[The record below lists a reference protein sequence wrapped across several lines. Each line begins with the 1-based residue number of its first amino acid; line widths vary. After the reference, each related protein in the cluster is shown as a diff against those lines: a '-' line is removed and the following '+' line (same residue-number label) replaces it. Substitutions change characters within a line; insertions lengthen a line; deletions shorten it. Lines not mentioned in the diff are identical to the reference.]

1 MAAPALIVEATTRF
15 LRAHE
20 PFARMARRDLEF
32 FAERARLAYFATGS
46 VIVDAA
52 NGANCPLYVIQRGHV
67 RSHDPDDRVRETI
80 LGPGECFPLTA
91 AVTDTGTSAAYVAAE
106 DVFSFQLAR
115 TDLRALRDASA
126 EFADFCTQ
134 SLASLVRRSLGQA
147 HREFSGRALDQQTLL
162 QPVHALTRRSPVA
175 CRETTPI
182 RAALEQMD
190 RAGVG
195 TIAIVDAAGRPVG
208 IFTLTDLLARVV
220 LPGVTLD
227 TPIDAAMTPRPGAV
241 DAETTAQE
249 AMALMA
255 ANRYHQL
262 VITRGGLFA
271 GVVSERDLF
280 ALQRVSMQH
289 IMEAIRGAGDVAGLR
304 QAATDIGTLTDN
316 LVAQGAAAEPL
327 TRTVASLH
335 DALTH
340 RLLELLT
347 PGFDLAGVEWCWL
360 SLGSEGRHEQTIVSD
375 QDNALVFEAAGTDPE
390 SRRVR
395 LLPFARAANDSLVA
409 IGVPL
414 CPGNIMASNPALCL
428 SVDEWR
434 VRFAGWIR
442 EPAPE
447 ALLAANIFFD
457 FRALAGRSALADELR
472 GWLLAMTPESR
483 LFLRLLATNAL
494 QAEPP
499 LGVVRGFRT
508 DDEGPHAGT
517 LDLKTHGTRI
527 FVDAARAFALAF
539 GVAETS
545 TAGRLRLAGRR
556 LGMEEREGAAIVEA
570 FHFLQ
575 LLRLRV
581 QRGAV
586 ADRNGDG
593 MPASLSTAVAN
604 RLDPYALNELDQR
617 MLKESFRQA
626 RALQRLLEQTL
637 AP

>member
-1 MAAPALIVEATTRF
+1 MAAPALILEATTRF

-67 RSHDPDDRVRETI
+67 RSHDPRDRVRETV

-91 AVTDTGTSAAYVAAE
+91 AVTDTGATAAYVAA
-106 DVFSFQLAR
+106 DDTFCFQLAR

-126 EFADFCTQ
+126 QFADFCAQ
-134 SLASLVRRSLGQA
+134 SLATLVRRSLGQA

-162 QPVHALTRRSPVA
+162 QPVQALTRRPPVS
-175 CRETTPI
+175 CRELTPI
-182 RAALEQMD
+182 RAALERME

-195 TIAIVDAAGRPVG
+195 TIAIIDAAGRPVG
-208 IFTLTDLLARVV
+208 IFTLTDLLVRVV
-220 LPGVTLD
+220 LPGVALD
-227 TPIDAAMTPRPGAV
+227 TPIEAVMTPRPGAV
-241 DAETTAQE
+241 EAETTAQE

-262 VITRGGLFA
+262 VITRGGLLA

-304 QAATDIGTLTDN
+304 QAAADIGTLTDN

-327 TRTVASLH
+327 TRTIASLH

-340 RLLELLT
+340 RLFELLT
-347 PGFDLAGVEWCWL
+347 PGSNLDGVEWCWL

-375 QDNALVFEAAGTDPE
+375 QDNALMFAAADGDPE
-390 SRRVR
+390 PDRRR
-395 LLPFARAANDSLVA
+395 LLAFARVANESLA
-409 IGVPL
+409 TIGVPL

-428 SVDEWR
+428 SVEEWR

-442 EPAPE
+442 EPSPE

-457 FRALAGRSALADELR
+457 FRALAGRGALAEQLR
-472 GWLLAMTPESR
+472 AWLSAITPESR

-499 LGVVRGFRT
+499 LGVVRSFRT
-508 DDEGPHAGT
+508 DDEGPHPGT

-539 GVAETS
+539 GMAETG
-545 TAGRLRLAGRR
+545 TAARLRLAGRR

-586 ADRNGDG
+586 ADRDG
-593 MPASLSTAVAN
+593 SATRAEGSSMAAN
-604 RLDPYALNELDQR
+604 RLDPNALNELDQR

-626 RALQRLLEQTL
+626 RALQKMLEQTL

>member
-32 FAERARLAYFATGS
+32 FADHARLAYFAAGS
-46 VIVDAA
+46 VIVDSA
-52 NGANCPLYVIQRGHV
+52 NGSNCPLYVIQRGHV
-67 RSHDPDDRVRETI
+67 RSHDPDNRVREMV

-91 AVTDTGTSAAYVAAE
+91 AVTDTGATAAHVAAE
-106 DVFSFQLAR
+106 DVFCFQLAR
-115 TDLRALRDASA
+115 EDLRALRDASA
-126 EFADFCTQ
+126 QFADFCTQ
-134 SLASLVRRSLGQA
+134 SLATLMRRSLGQA

-162 QPVHALTRRSPVA
+162 QPVHALTRRPPVS
-175 CRETTPI
+175 CREMTPI
-182 RAALEQMD
+182 RAALEQMG

-220 LPGVTLD
+220 LPGVALD
-227 TPIDAAMTPRPGAV
+227 TPIDTVMTPQPGAV
-241 DAETTAQE
+241 DGDITAQE

-262 VITRGGLFA
+262 VITRGGLLT

-289 IMEAIRGAGDVAGLR
+289 IMEAIRGAADVAGLR
-304 QAATDIGTLTDN
+304 QAAADIATLTDN

-340 RLLELLT
+340 RLFELLT

-360 SLGSEGRHEQTIVSD
+360 SLGSEGRHEQTIASD
-375 QDNALVFEAAGTDPE
+375 QDNALAFDAAGADPE
-390 SRRVR
+390 TRRR
-395 LLPFARAANDSLVA
+395 QLLPFARAGNESLA
-409 IGVPL
+409 ALGVPL
-414 CPGNIMASNPALCL
+414 CPGNIMAGNPALCL
-428 SVDEWR
+428 SVEEWR

-442 EPAPE
+442 EPSPE

-457 FRALAGRSALADELR
+457 FRPLAGRAALAEQLR
-472 GWLLAMTPESR
+472 GWLSAITPESR

-499 LGVVRGFRT
+499 LGVVRSFRT
-508 DDEGPHAGT
+508 DDEGSYPGT

-539 GVAETS
+539 GVAETG
-545 TAGRLRLAGRR
+545 TAARLRLAGRR
-556 LGMEEREGAAIVEA
+556 LGMEEREVAAIVEA

-586 ADRNGDG
+586 ADRDG
-593 MPASLSTAVAN
+593 GATAADRPAAAAN

-617 MLKESFRQA
+617 MLKESLRQA
-626 RALQRLLEQTL
+626 RALQKLLEQTL